1 MGENKKPTQCIKIIK
16 YIEKFGSI
24 TQGQA
29 YGVLGVARLASR
41 INEIRTSM
49 GIPIAKRWV
58 KGENR
63 WGEPT
68 RYAEYY
74 FPKEAEQE

>member
-1 MGENKKPTQCIKIIK
+1 MGGNKKPTQCIRIIK
-16 YIEKFGSI
+16 YIEDFGSI
-24 TQGQA
+24 SQGQA
-29 YGVLGVARLASR
+29 NADLGVSRLASR

-58 KGENR
+58 KGKNR

-74 FPKEAEQE
+74 FPEADA